1 MSLKRTQSK
10 YAGLINMTAPIS
22 SLPNEILRIIFEAGE
37 AMSLDTADSEPRF
50 EMVVS
55 HVCSRFRAIS
65 LQTPILWTIIEASP
79 IQPTEIIETYLLRS
93 KACPLD
99 IRLDFYGDPEDE
111 YSDGEE
117 GSNLQSVLSLL
128 LPHSDRWKRVFI
140 QSAHMTTFHIIARH
154 LRSLAVPSLEHYS
167 VSIADGCSDDVEYF
181 APVFSGGSPL
191 LSILRLGGG
200 SLHCSWP
207 SFASVTTI
215 HLHDVVEGQ
224 TITYRQFVDMIA
236 AAPLLKSLSIY
247 RGVVGW
253 PGVNPKPVT
262 LPHLEFLRLHG
273 PNRWFSELFLT
284 IKAPLLKSLSLTNIR
299 ASELERFF
307 DTASAMTPN
316 TLIFP
321 DLESLTIRAINF
333 LDDEYVKISRFF
345 PNITTLELYSSF
357 LGNSSS
363 QVSAWPTP
371 PWPDLQIL
379 RLRGN
384 FLEKEVLDMTAARAS
399 VGHPI
404 QKLCFDQGVLN
415 SGGGKLSPEGLE
427 WLRSHL
433 EVEGIRAPPLNDWEK
448 IYEYDPF

>member
-167 VSIADGCSDDVEYF
+167 VSIADGCSDDV
-181 APVFSGGSPL
+181 
-191 LSILRLGGG
+191 
-200 SLHCSWP
+200 
-207 SFASVTTI
+207 
-215 HLHDVVEGQ
+215 
-224 TITYRQFVDMIA
+224 
-236 AAPLLKSLSIY
+236 
-247 RGVVGW
+247 
-253 PGVNPKPVT
+253 
-262 LPHLEFLRLHG
+262 
-273 PNRWFSELFLT
+273 
-284 IKAPLLKSLSLTNIR
+284 
-299 ASELERFF
+299 
-307 DTASAMTPN
+307 
-316 TLIFP
+316 
-321 DLESLTIRAINF
+321 
-333 LDDEYVKISRFF
+333 
-345 PNITTLELYSSF
+345 
-357 LGNSSS
+357 
-363 QVSAWPTP
+363 
-371 PWPDLQIL
+371 
-379 RLRGN
+379 
-384 FLEKEVLDMTAARAS
+384 
-399 VGHPI
+399 
-404 QKLCFDQGVLN
+404 
-415 SGGGKLSPEGLE
+415 
-427 WLRSHL
+427 
-433 EVEGIRAPPLNDWEK
+433 
-448 IYEYDPF
+448 